1 MKILVTGFT
10 PFGGETLN
18 PSWEAVRALDDSI
31 AGADIIKCEIP
42 TEFEAS
48 IAVLKAAIDAHQPNA
63 ILCVG
68 QFGGSPSIQIERV
81 AINLRDARI
90 PDNAGFQPHDQPVVG
105 SAPDAH
111 PHDTAESPDATNAQ
125 SAAEL
130 HGAANTHGAIV
141 APDAFFATIP
151 TRQIADRL
159 RAAGIP
165 AALSYSAGTYVCN
178 NLLYAALYESSRAD
192 RKSAA
197 RCGFIHVPYL
207 PNQAAA
213 AVSNAPSMSLEL
225 MVQALT
231 ISVET
236 IAECR

>member
-10 PFGGETLN
+10 PFGGETIN
-18 PSWEAVRALDDSI
+18 PSWETVRALDDSI

-48 IAVLKAAIDAHQPNA
+48 IDALKAAIDAHQPNA

-68 QFGGSPSIQIERV
+68 QFGCSPSIQIERV
-81 AINLRDARI
+81 AINLRDART

-105 SAPDAH
+105 SAPDV
-111 PHDTAESPDATNAQ
+111 TASHSRSGVPVASETQNAT
-125 SAAEL
+125 
-130 HGAANTHGAIV
+130 GATS

-151 TRQIADRL
+151 TRQIVDRL

-178 NLLYAALYESSRAD
+178 NLLYAALYESSQAE
-192 RKSAA
+192 KGNSA

-207 PNQAAA
+207 PDQAAA

-231 ISVET
+231 IAVRT

>member
-10 PFGGETLN
+10 PFGGETIN

-48 IAVLKAAIDAHQPNA
+48 IDALKAAIDAHQPNA

-81 AINLRDARI
+81 AINLRDART
-90 PDNAGFQPHDQPVVG
+90 PDNAGFQPNDQPVVD
-105 SAPDAH
+105 S
-111 PHDTAESPDATNAQ
+111 
-125 SAAEL
+125 
-130 HGAANTHGAIV
+130 
-141 APDAFFATIP
+141 APDAFFSTIP
-151 TRQIADRL
+151 TRQITDRL

-178 NLLYAALYESSRAD
+178 NLLYATLYESSQAE
-192 RKSAA
+192 KGNSA

-207 PNQAAA
+207 PDQAAA

-231 ISVET
+231 IAVGT

>member
-1 MKILVTGFT
+1 MNKIITEKESYTHENSRNRFYPIWRGNHQSL
-10 PFGGETLN
+10 PGGR
-18 PSWEAVRALDDSI
+18 PRSGRFDR
-31 AGADIIKCEIP
+31 GADIIKCEIP

-48 IAVLKAAIDAHQPNA
+48 IDALKAAIDAHQPNA

-81 AINLRDARI
+81 AINLRDART
-90 PDNAGFQPHDQPVVG
+90 PDNAGFQPHDQPVVD
-105 SAPDAH
+105 S
-111 PHDTAESPDATNAQ
+111 
-125 SAAEL
+125 
-130 HGAANTHGAIV
+130 
-141 APDAFFATIP
+141 APDAFFSTIP
-151 TRQIADRL
+151 TRQITDRL

-178 NLLYAALYESSRAD
+178 NLLYAALYESSQAE
-192 RKSAA
+192 KGNSA

-207 PNQAAA
+207 PDQAAA

-231 ISVET
+231 IAVET
-236 IAECR
+236 IAKCR

>member
-10 PFGGETLN
+10 PFGGETIN

-48 IAVLKAAIDAHQPNA
+48 IDALKAAIDAHQPNA

-81 AINLRDARI
+81 AINLRDART
-90 PDNAGFQPHDQPVVG
+90 PDNAGFQPHDQPVVD
-105 SAPDAH
+105 S
-111 PHDTAESPDATNAQ
+111 
-125 SAAEL
+125 
-130 HGAANTHGAIV
+130 
-141 APDAFFATIP
+141 APDAFFSTIP
-151 TRQIADRL
+151 TRQITDRL

-178 NLLYAALYESSRAD
+178 NLLYAALYESS
-192 RKSAA
+192 
-197 RCGFIHVPYL
+197 
-207 PNQAAA
+207 QAEKETLHA
-213 AVSNAPSMSLEL
+213 AVLSMFPICPIRLL
-225 MVQALT
+225 PFPMLPV
-231 ISVET
+231 
-236 IAECR
+236 

>member
-10 PFGGETLN
+10 PFGGETIN

-48 IAVLKAAIDAHQPNA
+48 IAALKDAIDAHQPNA

-68 QFGGSPSIQIERV
+68 QTSPDVHQFLRVQHPDGASAQIERV
-81 AINLRDARI
+81 AINLRDART
-90 PDNAGFQPHDQPVVG
+90 PDNAGFQPHDQPVVD
-105 SAPDAH
+105 S
-111 PHDTAESPDATNAQ
+111 
-125 SAAEL
+125 
-130 HGAANTHGAIV
+130 

-151 TRQIADRL
+151 TRQIVDRL

-178 NLLYAALYESSRAD
+178 NLLYAALYESSQAE
-192 RKSAA
+192 KGNSA

-207 PNQAAA
+207 PDQAAA

-231 ISVET
+231 IAVGT

>member
-10 PFGGETLN
+10 PFGGETIN

-48 IAVLKAAIDAHQPNA
+48 IDALKAAIDAHQPNA
-63 ILCVG
+63 ILCVD
-68 QFGGSPSIQIERV
+68 S
-81 AINLRDARI
+81 
-90 PDNAGFQPHDQPVVG
+90 
-105 SAPDAH
+105 
-111 PHDTAESPDATNAQ
+111 
-125 SAAEL
+125 
-130 HGAANTHGAIV
+130 
-141 APDAFFATIP
+141 APDAFFSTIP
-151 TRQIADRL
+151 TRQITERL
-159 RAAGIP
+159 RTAGIP

-178 NLLYAALYESSRAD
+178 NLLYAALYESSQAE
-192 RKSAA
+192 KGNFA

-207 PNQAAA
+207 PDQAAA

-231 ISVET
+231 IAVGT

>member
-31 AGADIIKCEIP
+31 AGAEIIKCEIP

-48 IAVLKAAIDAHQPNA
+48 ITVLKAAIAAHQPGA

-68 QFGGSPSIQIERV
+68 QFGGSPSIQVERV

-105 SAPDAH
+105 SAPDA
-111 PHDTAESPDATNAQ
+111 
-125 SAAEL
+125 
-130 HGAANTHGAIV
+130 
-141 APDAFFATIP
+141 FFATIP

-159 RAAGIP
+159 RTAGIP
-165 AALSYSAGTYVCN
+165 AVLSYSAGTYVCN

-213 AVSNAPSMSLEL
+213 ASSNAPSMSLEL

-231 ISVET
+231 IAVET

>member
-10 PFGGETLN
+10 PFGGETIN
-18 PSWEAVRALDDSI
+18 PSREAVRALDDSI

-48 IAVLKAAIDAHQPNA
+48 IDAPGCNQRTSAECHPLVSDSSAAVHPFRSNA
-63 ILCVG
+63 
-68 QFGGSPSIQIERV
+68 SPSICGTPAPPITQASSRTTSRLL
-81 AINLRDARI
+81 AARLT
-90 PDNAGFQPHDQPVVG
+90 P
-105 SAPDAH
+105 
-111 PHDTAESPDATNAQ
+111 
-125 SAAEL
+125 
-130 HGAANTHGAIV
+130 
-141 APDAFFATIP
+141 FFSTIP
-151 TRQIADRL
+151 TRQITDRL

-178 NLLYAALYESSRAD
+178 NLLYAALYESSQAE
-192 RKSAA
+192 KGNSA

-207 PNQAAA
+207 PDQAAA

-231 ISVET
+231 IAAGT
-236 IAECR
+236 IVECR

>member
-10 PFGGETLN
+10 PFGGETIN

-48 IAVLKAAIDAHQPNA
+48 IDALKAAIDAHQPNA

-81 AINLRDARI
+81 AINLRDART
-90 PDNAGFQPHDQPVVG
+90 PDNAGFQPHDQPVVD
-105 SAPDAH
+105 S
-111 PHDTAESPDATNAQ
+111 
-125 SAAEL
+125 
-130 HGAANTHGAIV
+130 

-151 TRQIADRL
+151 TRQITDRL

-178 NLLYAALYESSRAD
+178 NLLYAALYESSQAE
-192 RKSAA
+192 KGNSA

-207 PNQAAA
+207 PDQAAA
-213 AVSNAPSMSLEL
+213 AVSNAPSMSFG
-225 MVQALT
+225 
-231 ISVET
+231 
-236 IAECR
+236 